1 MVNAKLKLLKILEI
15 LWSTDE
21 EHPLTAVQI
30 GKKLKLYGIE
40 AERKSICRD
49 INILKDDAGYDIAL
63 SEDNRQGYYMVSRDF
78 EDWELKILIDA
89 VWSAK
94 FLTDDSAD
102 KLSKKLY
109 KLASTSSQKML
120 VSVTPAKL
128 KIKSSNV
135 STKINIDLI
144 LKAVKANRKIKFQY
158 SYTDTELKVQ
168 LRRDGFFYIVNPYV
182 LIWQNEHYYLIA
194 NYDKYDDLSYYRMDR
209 IKALS
214 LCDEKRKQAEE
225 ILGENA
231 DIKIEEY
238 VRSSLYHYG
247 GKKIKL
253 TMQVADYM
261 VDDVADYF
269 GTELNFK
276 NAGDKYQV
284 TVNVM
289 DGEGLYYWLLQYGR
303 NIKIIS
309 PASVRER
316 FLEKVR
322 EILEL
327 YKEEIESPKCEG
339 S

>member
-1 MVNAKLKLLKILEI
+1 MANAKLKLLKILEI

-30 GKKLKLYGIE
+30 GKKLKLYGID

-63 SEDNRQGYYMVSRDF
+63 SEDNRRGYYMVSRDF

-94 FLTDDSAD
+94 FLTRDGAD
-102 KLSKKLY
+102 KLSNKLC
-109 KLASTSSQKML
+109 KLASAGSQKMIA
-120 VSVTPAKL
+120 SVTPVKSR
-128 KIKSSNV
+128 IKSNNV

-144 LKAVKANRKIKFQY
+144 LKAVKANRKIKFEY
-158 SYTDTELKVQ
+158 SYTDTELKTQ
-168 LRRDGFFYIVNPYV
+168 LRRDRFFYIVNPYA

-194 NYDKYDDLSYYRMDR
+194 NYDKYDGLSYYRLDR

-225 ILGENA
+225 VLGESA
-231 DIKIEEY
+231 DTKIEEY

-253 TMQVADYM
+253 TLQVADYM
-261 VDDVADYF
+261 VDDVIDYF
-269 GTELNFK
+269 GTELHFK
-276 NAGDKYQV
+276 NDGDKYQV

-289 DGEGLYYWLLQYGR
+289 NGEGLYYWLLQYGR

-309 PASVRER
+309 PDSVREK

-322 EILEL
+322 EILKL
-327 YKEEIESPKCEG
+327 YKEA
-339 S
+339 